1 VGLTPLSWRESRHNG
16 LLWPEAAANLND
28 VPNVRQQGSRLGNW
42 LTKEQARELAVSQY
56 GKFLDRSSVV
66 YSLAVQKAPSRTS
79 GHSSA
84 RSCATRDGPTDS
96 PPLYIFGR
104 VELKHWKT
112 EEYVAG
118 YRARF
123 SDIPDY
129 EKAHHCWRCGWEN
142 ADTEAL
148 ESKRHRRVVAAGR
161 EDHFEGTR
169 GNLFDSGKAARA
181 NGISFDEDPTEP
193 WKEGWVAVDI
203 ELGMLPQ

>member
-1 VGLTPLSWRESRHNG
+1 M
-16 LLWPEAAANLND
+16 
-28 VPNVRQQGSRLGNW
+28 
-42 LTKEQARELAVSQY
+42 
-56 GKFLDRSSVV
+56 
-66 YSLAVQKAPSRTS
+66 
-79 GHSSA
+79 
-84 RSCATRDGPTDS
+84 
-96 PPLYIFGR
+96 YIFGR

-161 EDHFEGTR
+161 EDHFEGIR

-181 NGISFDEDPTEP
+181 NGISFDEDRTEP

-203 ELGMLPQ
+203 ELGMLPE